1 MATMRDVAQQADV
14 SVATVSHVINGTRFV
29 DPATEERV
37 RSAIATLGYRPNSLA
52 RSLRRGKT
60 HTIALL
66 VPDNMNPFF
75 ADLARAVEA
84 ASFAEGYTVI
94 LCNADLSE
102 TREATYLDVLLSKQ
116 VDGLLLI
123 ATGTDPQR
131 LRHVLDQQ
139 LPVVIL
145 DHALGDVST
154 DQVLVDNE
162 CGGYLA
168 GQALVRLGH
177 RRIACIGGPRESLP
191 SIDRLAGFRRALAE
205 AGIGLPSEAIHYGDF
220 RYDGG
225 AAAIQDLLRTYPGFT
240 ALFAANDLMAIG
252 AMKALRQV
260 GLRVPDDVSII
271 GYDNIL
277 LGAAMSP
284 PLTTIAKPV
293 DELVRISISLL
304 LKRMKQRAAPPARFV
319 LAPMLIE
326 RESCRLLVD

>member
-1 MATMRDVAQQADV
+1 MRDVAQQADV

-29 DPATEERV
+29 DPMTEKRV

-84 ASFAEGYTVI
+84 ASFGEGYTVI
-94 LCNADLSE
+94 VCNADLSE
-102 TREATYLDVLLSKQ
+102 TKEATYLDMLLSKQ
-116 VDGLLLI
+116 VDGLLLV
-123 ATGTDPQR
+123 ATATDPQV
-131 LRHVLDQQ
+131 LRHVLDQH

-145 DHALGDVST
+145 DHPLGDVPT
-154 DQVLVDNE
+154 DQVLIDNE
-162 CGGYLA
+162 HGGYLA

-177 RRIACIGGPRESLP
+177 RRIACIGGPRSSLP
-191 SIDRLAGFRRALAE
+191 SSDRLAGFRRALAE
-205 AGIGLPSEAIHYGDF
+205 TGITLPSAAIHYGDF

-225 AAAIQDLLRTYPGFT
+225 ATGIHDLIRTYPGFT
-240 ALFAANDLMAIG
+240 ALFAANDLMALG
-252 AMKALRQV
+252 AMKALRQA
-260 GLRVPDDVSII
+260 GRRVPDDVSII

-284 PLTTIAKPV
+284 ALTTIAKPI
-293 DELVRISISLL
+293 DELVQVSVALL
-304 LKRMKQRAAPPARFV
+304 LKRMKQVTAPPARFV
-319 LAPMLIE
+319 LSPALIE
-326 RESCRLLVD
+326 RESCRPPID